1 MKSKSDVLNEKI
13 LLLKNTQATQLKLL
27 TQQLDATYQSLRP
40 INLLKTTLHEVATA
54 PELKTTLINNA
65 IGLTMGYLSKKIITG
80 SSHNPMIKMG
90 GLLLQFTIA
99 NIASKHPEA
108 IKAAGKNI
116 FKIFFDREDVKD

>member
-1 MKSKSDVLNEKI
+1 MKNKSDVLNEKI

-40 INLLKTTLHEVATA
+40 INLLKTTLHEVVTA

-65 IGLTMGYLSKKIITG
+65 IGLTIGYLSKIIITG

-90 GLLLQFTIA
+90 GMLLQFTIA
-99 NIASKHPEA
+99 SIASKHPEA
-108 IKAAGKNI
+108 IKTVGKNI
-116 FKIFFDREDVKD
+116 FKMFFDREDVKD